1 MSHDANASEAAD
13 PVVAILQHCRTIAV
27 VGLSPDPSRV
37 SFGVSQYMQAAG
49 YRIVPVNPN
58 ATNVLGETC
67 YASLSEAAQHETIDL
82 VNCFRR
88 SEDIEAIA
96 GEAMAIGAKAVW
108 MQLGVV
114 NESAATKLRAAG
126 VQVVQD
132 RCLKIEHR
140 MAKARGL
147 L

>member
-1 MSHDANASEAAD
+1 MPNAGEADTAT
-13 PVVAILQHCRTIAV
+13 AILQRCRTIAV

-37 SFGVSQYMQAAG
+37 SFAVSRYMQAAG
-49 YRIVPVNPN
+49 YRIVPVNPK
-58 ATNVLGETC
+58 AASVLGERC
-67 YASLSEAAQHETIDL
+67 YASLSAAALHETIDL

-88 SEDIEAIA
+88 SEEIGAIA
-96 GEAMAIGAKAVW
+96 DETLALGLPALW

-114 NESAATKLRAAG
+114 NDAAADKLRAAG

-132 RCLKIEHR
+132 RCLKIQHR
-140 MAKARGL
+140 LARARGL